1 MIVVQRDAD
10 LAEVIETLRRARRL
24 TRAACTAGNN
34 NAASRPM
41 IPITIISS
49 IIVKPDL
56 EPTGASFH
64 RYCPRGFPIAPD
76 RGQHPLGSH
85 GSWGA
90 PINCVDL
97 AK

>member
-10 LAEVIETLRRARRL
+10 LAEVIETLRRARGL
-24 TRAACTAGNN
+24 TRCLHRRQQQRRQQADDTNHDYQLDYRETEFGTDW
-34 NAASRPM
+34 R
-41 IPITIISS
+41 
-49 IIVKPDL
+49 
-56 EPTGASFH
+56 ASFH